1 MPAADRTH
9 AGIVPVILSGGSG
22 SRLWPVSRRSH
33 PKPFMALMDGET
45 MAEKTF
51 RRALR
56 LSGDGPV
63 MTVTSRDYYFYTRD
77 LYQNIDSEVSR
88 HPFLLEPMG
97 RNTAPA
103 IALAALY
110 VAAEYGADAVM
121 LVMPADHL
129 IRDEQAFLSA
139 ARAAEALARRG
150 RLVTFGVHPT
160 HPETGYGYI
169 RKGAR
174 LANSSGFEVSAF
186 VEKPDLETAQGYLD
200 SGEYD
205 WNSGMF
211 CFTAETFLAALERH
225 APEVLERARDCFEA
239 MDSSVSPLE
248 IPRESFALCPS
259 ISVDYAVM
267 EKADDCAVVAGD
279 FGWSD
284 IGTWRAMAELCDTD
298 EAGNSVQGKAVL
310 VESSGCFIQGG
321 ERLVAA
327 VGVNNLVV
335 VDTKDAVLIAD
346 RDRAQDVKAVVDELS
361 AMDHE
366 AAERHKTVYRPWGR
380 YSVLEDADD
389 CKVRRLVVKPGQV
402 LALQLH
408 RKRSEQWTVLS
419 GEAKARIDDREFSL
433 RAGESVT
440 IPPETRHRLENP
452 GVEDLHVIEVQ
463 AGDYI
468 GADDIIRYEDIYG
481 PEENGR

>member
-1 MPAADRTH
+1 
-9 AGIVPVILSGGSG
+9 
-22 SRLWPVSRRSH
+22 
-33 PKPFMALMDGET
+33 
-45 MAEKTF
+45 
-51 RRALR
+51 
-56 LSGDGPV
+56 
-63 MTVTSRDYYFYTRD
+63 
-77 LYQNIDSEVSR
+77 
-88 HPFLLEPMG
+88 MG

-110 VAAEYGADAVM
+110 VAASHGEDAVM

-129 IRDEQAFLSA
+129 IRDEEAFLAA
-139 ARAAEALARRG
+139 ARAAEQLARRG

-174 LANSSGFEVSAF
+174 LANSRGFEVSAF
-186 VEKPDLETAQGYLD
+186 VEKPDLETAKRYLQ

-211 CFTAETFLAALERH
+211 CFTAETFLSALQRY
-225 APEVLERARDCFEA
+225 APEVLDRARACFET
-239 MDSSVSPLE
+239 MDKTAGPLE
-248 IPRESFALCPS
+248 IPRETFALCPS

-267 EKADDCAVVAGD
+267 EKADNCAVVAGD

-284 IGTWRAMAELCDTD
+284 IGTWRAMAELYESD

-310 VESSGCFIQGG
+310 VESRNCFIQGG

-327 VGVNNLVV
+327 VGVENLVV
-335 VDTKDAVLIAD
+335 VDTRDAVLVAD

-366 AAERHKTVYRPWGR
+366 TAVRHKTVFRPWGR

-402 LALQLH
+402 LSLQMH

-419 GEAKARIDDREFSL
+419 GAAKARIDDREFAL
-433 RAGESVT
+433 RAGDSVT
-440 IPPETRHRLENP
+440 IPPGSRHRLENP
-452 GVEDLHVIEVQ
+452 GADDLHVIEVQ
-463 AGDYI
+463 AGEYV
-468 GADDIIRYEDIYG
+468 GADDIVRFEDIYG
-481 PEENGR
+481 PSGNNG